1 MEERNQ
7 AKILQDL
14 RSLDC
19 GVIDTSTLIY
29 LDRLGLLPL
38 AARTFSLHLI
48 PQVAAEYGAMPE
60 ETVLIPAPGPGATD
74 ELLCQAAHRLRQPVL
89 SEDRRVL
96 RLAHALHLPFYNTLM
111 IVLALC
117 VQGGLPTTAFTIY
130 RQRLRSFA
138 HYGPHIFTKGDQL
151 FDLLIGQKH
160 AER

>member
-1 MEERNQ
+1 MEGSKL
-7 AKILQDL
+7 ATILLDL

-60 ETVLIPAPGPGATD
+60 ETVLIPAPGKGPTD
-74 ELLCQAAHRLRQPVL
+74 EVLCQAAHRLRQPVL

-96 RLAHALHLPFYNTLM
+96 RLDHALHLPFYNALM

-117 VQGGLPTTAFTIY
+117 VQGGLPATAFPIY

-138 HYGPHIFTKGDQL
+138 RYGPHIFATGDRL
-151 FDLLIGQKH
+151 FDLLIGQKY